1 MNAVLRRRF
10 EMAARVRDFLRAHK
24 TEGAE
29 AAALTR
35 LEQLLTRAE
44 VLATQQRAGV
54 VAARGSIEQ
63 RAEVRRAL
71 QGKLLRDLGGV
82 GAGGGGGEGG
92 PGGAVPRA
100 RPRATKLACVT
111 PGQGDVAR
119 PAG

>member
-1 MNAVLRRRF
+1 MNATLRRRL
-10 EMAARVRDFLRAHK
+10 ERATRVRDFLRAHK

-35 LEQLLTRAE
+35 LEELLTRAD

-71 QGKLLRDLGGV
+71 EGELVGGLGGG
-82 GAGGGGGEGG
+82 GAGGGRGGGG
-92 PGGAVPRA
+92 GCRPVG
-100 RPRATKLACVT
+100 RPRAPAPAAGVRA
-111 PGQGDVAR
+111 PAR
-119 PAG
+119 GGAPQ

>member
-35 LEQLLTRAE
+35 LEELLTRAE

-63 RAEVRRAL
+63 RAEVRRGR
-71 QGKLLRDLGGV
+71 QGKRVRDL
-82 GAGGGGGEGG
+82 AGGGGGGAGG
-92 PGGAVPRA
+92 KAEVGGGFRLARA
-100 RPRATKLACVT
+100 RAPD
-111 PGQGDVAR
+111 PGWLGVGR
-119 PAG
+119 G

>member
-35 LEQLLTRAE
+35 LEELLTRAD

-63 RAEVRRAL
+63 RAEVRRAP
-71 QGKLLRDLGGV
+71 QGKLVRDSAGVGAV
-82 GAGGGGGEGG
+82 GAGGEAELGAPVLLPG
-92 PGGAVPRA
+92 PQPTATAAVR
-100 RPRATKLACVT
+100 R
-111 PGQGDVAR
+111 R
-119 PAG
+119 PAALARA